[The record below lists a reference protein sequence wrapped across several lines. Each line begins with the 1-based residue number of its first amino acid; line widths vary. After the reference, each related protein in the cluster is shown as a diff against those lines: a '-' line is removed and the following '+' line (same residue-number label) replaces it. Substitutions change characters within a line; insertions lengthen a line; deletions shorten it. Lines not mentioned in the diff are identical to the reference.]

1 MNSGDD
7 RNKCGVTNYVTIKKM
22 IVYGLTPPF
31 THPANPIGGMSSASV
46 DNSLFA
52 IDKVIIPGWK
62 QPVIHP
68 ENPEGG
74 IGLALIVNGL
84 MPVWIDPWFNFS
96 AGDRADL
103 LLNGSETAIDGKT
116 IQPGEDDKPQ
126 RFILNVPGGL
136 LRNGINRLRLRVKRI
151 TQSEETSLPRVVLYF
166 TPRPGGEVTGPGDNH
181 NLLMKLPADVIANGV
196 DAARAAQGVE
206 VELRYDH
213 MREHDVIILDCDG
226 HEVPHT
232 VTAAQAAAGTV
243 VLKLFA
249 DAFQS
254 GDHPQF
260 AMRFRV
266 VDQIGNSSGP
276 LAIWS
281 KTTYIDV
288 HIQKPVLDLK
298 PPKVLEALELDG
310 TRLNFER
317 DFYDA
322 KFATVEL
329 TFTGSAPG
337 QTVKVYWLGRNSTYG
352 SEIQT
357 VSFAGQTLKFSVPRL
372 EVVDCIG
379 RGAEIWY
386 TVRLPNTTQDLP
398 SRDLNITVTPQ
409 SLRLA
414 EPTLNGDKSNLR
426 TPYPSPID
434 KYTVRIAFFGVNTHY
449 GPEVQITSPTEYT
462 NHPVPRAW
470 LDENRGKTVMF
481 NFTLRKTG
489 AGERIIFSWYLRLIA

>member
-1 MNSGDD
+1 MNSGND
-7 RNKCGVTNYVTIKKM
+7 RNKCRVTNYVTIKKM

-31 THPANPIGGMSSASV
+31 TQPANPIGGMNSASV

-96 AGDRADL
+96 EGDRADL
-103 LLNGSETAIDGKT
+103 LLNESETAIDGKT
-116 IQPGEDDKPQ
+116 IQPDEDDDPQ

-151 TQSEETSLPRVVLYF
+151 SQPEETSLPRVVLF
-166 TPRPGGEVTGPGDNH
+166 NTPRPGGEVTGSGDNPY
-181 NLLMKLPADVIANGV
+181 LLMTLPADVIANGV
-196 DAARAAQGVE
+196 DAARAAQGVD
-206 VELRYDH
+206 VTLTYSY
-213 MREHDVIILDCDG
+213 MREHDVITLDCDG
-226 HEVPHT
+226 HEIPHT
-232 VTAAQAAAGTV
+232 VTAAQATAGIV
-243 VLKLFA
+243 QLKLFA
-249 DAFQS
+249 DAFQK
-254 GDHPQF
+254 GDNPRF

-266 VDQIGNSSGP
+266 RDQIGNNSGP

-298 PPKVLEALELDG
+298 APEVLEALELNG

-317 DFYDA
+317 DFYEA
-322 KFATVEL
+322 KFATVKVA
-329 TFTGSAPG
+329 FTGSAPG
-337 QTVKVYWLGRNSTYG
+337 QTVKVYWEGRNSTYG

-357 VSFAGQTLKFSVPRL
+357 VSFAGQTLSFSVPRL

-379 RGAEIWY
+379 SGAKIWY
-386 TVRLPNTTQDLP
+386 TVRLPNTIQDLP
-398 SRDLNITVTPQ
+398 SRGLDITVTPQ

-426 TPYPSPID
+426 THYPSLVGQ
-434 KYTVRIAFFGVNTHY
+434 YTVRMGFIGVTPHY
-449 GPEVQITSPTEYT
+449 GPEVSITNPSYT
-462 NHPVPRAW
+462 DHPVPRAW

-481 NFTLRKTG
+481 NFTLRKTDT
-489 AGERIIFSWYLRLIA
+489 GEPLIFSWYLRLIA